1 MNSCLQPIGLVKEAA
16 EVGALRWGQFTGQ
29 HELFRVECGC
39 KLAQNASLSRGSF
52 KAGER
57 LRDSFPCPGHFASGP
72 NAREYAVPRMHAIA
86 RFAEAV
92 AGC

>member
-1 MNSCLQPIGLVKEAA
+1 MQACSKML
-16 EVGALRWGQFTGQ
+16 
-29 HELFRVECGC
+29 
-39 KLAQNASLSRGSF
+39 LSVVGSF
-52 KAGER
+52 KAGETIAR
-57 LRDSFPCPGHFASGP
+57 FVSRAQVIFASGP